1 MPISTYLKDDVL
13 TIHLDNKFDFDYV
26 EEFRD
31 TYKNTDARSFVIDF
45 RNTEYMDSS
54 GLGML
59 LNMRRHLG
67 DGKVPVK
74 LINCR
79 PQVKKVLLISR
90 FETKFDIS

>member
-1 MPISTYLKDDVL
+1 MGIVTKVQDSVI
-13 TIHLDNKFDFDYV
+13 TIEMGDKFDFDCVDDFRAAYSGGDAKSYV
-26 EEFRD
+26 L
-31 TYKNTDARSFVIDF
+31 DF

-59 LNMRRHLG
+59 LNMRRSTG
-67 DGKVPVK
+67 DGATPIK

-90 FETKFDIS
+90 FETKFDIH